1 MALIRTGI
9 VEILQGKDPNW
20 AGYSNKGLLG
30 ALQSIGEAFLGGVAQ
45 AALGVATDFLSE
57 LNPFAQADGRA
68 MIGDKNKVGGGIS
81 EYGYARD
88 EAAANSL
95 GYMDGAVFKVGQNP
109 AAQAALQNWDV
120 NIKRARINSVLEER
134 SYVDFYFPNESIGR
148 RRVAFF
154 ENASI
159 REDRTARYATQNI
172 VARNEPA
179 RLFTGAD
186 ARKVKLTFTYTLPHI
201 EQFFGL
207 CNKAGLVGFQNL
219 SASSFDPIHAEYRR
233 VLKQHLDEY
242 FGTRFSTQGASFTN
256 ESLDTGPRAYEPGI
270 SNIKKGITEEPKTV
284 EGLISAISKND
295 EDLTS
300 NAMMATYY
308 TQFVI
313 DTIRASVIGDQAA
326 NSAYGPPIVKF
337 RHGTVF
343 SDDDLRASP
352 SPFIVKNFSIDYPTD
367 KGYEYRSLTPRQVK
381 FSLSL
386 EEYHQ
391 THGSHHGTDNYQVPN
406 ASDLVKLTLG
416 EL

>member
-30 ALQSIGEAFLGGVAQ
+30 ALQSIGEAFVAGAAQ
-45 AALGVATDFLSE
+45 AALGVATDFLAE

-68 MIGDKNKVGGGIS
+68 MIGDKTKVGGGIP
-81 EYGYARD
+81 EYGLARD
-88 EAAANSL
+88 EAAAGPGLYLDNKS
-95 GYMDGAVFKVGQNP
+95 GRYRWGRNP
-109 AAQAALQNWDV
+109 DAQAALQNWDV

-186 ARKVKLTFTYTLPHI
+186 ARKVKLTFTYTIPHI

-207 CNKAGLVGFQNL
+207 CNNAGLAGFQNL
-219 SASSFDPIHAEYRR
+219 SQNGSTPVNAEYTRL
-233 VLKQHLDEY
+233 LKEHLDEY
-242 FGTRFSTQGASFTN
+242 FGTQFSTQGASFTN

-270 SNIKKGITEEPKTV
+270 NTIKKGITEEPKTV
-284 EGLISAISKND
+284 EGLISAISKNN

-300 NAMMATYY
+300 QAMMATYY

-313 DTIRASVIGDQAA
+313 DTIRASVIGDQVA
-326 NSAYGPPIVKF
+326 NSAYGPPIVQF
-337 RHGTVF
+337 RHGTLF
-343 SDDDLRASP
+343 TE

-391 THGSHHGTDNYQVPN
+391 THGSHHGTVNYRVPN
-406 ASDLVKLTLG
+406 ASDLVILTL
-416 EL
+416 EDS